1 MAAEW
6 RNEMKSALIT
16 GASRGIGYAIA
27 KKLSQNDCKVV
38 ITGRN
43 ITTLER
49 VANELGNNVF
59 PMVWDAAEFEKADEK
74 INEAANILGGLDIVV
89 NNAGI
94 FAQRSEWDK
103 NGLLKTSV
111 KEWTDVINVN
121 ASAVFFT
128 MQAAVNYM
136 LANSIK
142 GNILNITSV
151 SGEEP
156 IYGAYGGSKIL
167 ATGLTR
173 GWGKMFANEGITIN
187 GIAPGPV
194 ATEMNNWHKEDSMKH
209 DRIPYGRFAST
220 DEIAELAMYL
230 LGEKAKMICGE
241 TVIIDGAYSIR

>member
-1 MAAEW
+1 
-6 RNEMKSALIT
+6 MKKALVT

-27 KKLSQNDCKVV
+27 KKLSQKGYKII

-43 ITTLER
+43 IETLER
-49 VANELGNNVF
+49 VADSLGENALS
-59 PMVWDAAEFEKADEK
+59 MAWDASEFDKAEEK
-74 INEAANILGGLDIVV
+74 INEAAAMLDGLDIVV

-94 FAQRSEWDK
+94 FAQRDEWDK
-103 NGLLKTSV
+103 ESLLNTTA
-111 KEWTDVINVN
+111 KEWQNVINVN

-128 MQAAVNYM
+128 MQASVRYM
-136 LANSIK
+136 LKNNIN

-151 SGEEP
+151 AGEEP

-173 GWGKMFANEGITIN
+173 GWGKMFAPDGITIN

-194 ATEMNNWHKEDSMKH
+194 ATEMNNWHEGDSMKH
-209 DRIPYGRFAST
+209 DRVPYGRFAAT

-230 LGEKAKMICGE
+230 LSKDAKMICGE
-241 TVIIDGAYSIR
+241 TVIIDGGYSIR